1 VGWELLDVV
10 EVPVLGVVGAD
21 GDDLVV
27 SLALFIFSQ
36 KHSVRIW
43 YLLN

>member
-1 VGWELLDVV
+1 VRGQLLDVV

-27 SLALFIFSQ
+27 GLALLVPIPAG
-36 KHSVRIW
+36 
-43 YLLN
+43 